1 VDPYLKGS
9 ALISNILIFHGLL
22 FMHQKS
28 VITAKAT
35 SDVEHPQVTF
45 IPVILDMADVGKF

>member
-1 VDPYLKGS
+1 
-9 ALISNILIFHGLL
+9 
-22 FMHQKS
+22 MHQKS